1 MARSI
6 RPPVFRR
13 SAAAIGLATVLA
25 LSFGS
30 AAHADVIIDGPVNL
44 GEAADFG
51 VLGDESVT
59 NTGPTVVDGDV
70 GLDPGTSVTGFTEG
84 PGTIENG
91 SLYINDDV
99 AAAGQ
104 RDASIAYEVAR
115 SLTPQES
122 NMTQLDGRSLSPGVY
137 SGGELNLAANGD
149 LAFAGSA
156 ASVWVM
162 QASSTLTIGED
173 TEMTFSGGASACN
186 VFWQVGSSATILEDA
201 DFFGTILAQESITAV
216 TGATFTGRLLAL
228 TGSVTLD
235 TNTIDTPETCAAVGT
250 PIVTSTPSI
259 TTDAPDDGTVG
270 TEYVFDIDSDGTPES
285 SYTIIEGALP
295 PGLTIDDDSGV
306 ISGTPSTPGTFDF
319 TVEAD
324 NGDSVTD
331 TEDYT
336 IGIVEAAVVP
346 APSDS
351 PSPTPSDS
359 DGGPGDGSGSGS
371 GGSGE
376 PLAVTGSDTS
386 APAIVGALALL
397 AGIALTVTAS
407 RQRRA
412 ARSAR

>member
-13 SAAAIGLATVLA
+13 SAAAVGLATVLA

-51 VLGDESVT
+51 VLGDETVT

-84 PGTIENG
+84 PGMIENG
-91 SLYINDDV
+91 ALYINDEV

-122 NMTQLDGRSLSPGVY
+122 NITQLNGRSFTPGVY
-137 SGGELNLAANGD
+137 SGGELNLADNGD
-149 LAFAGSA
+149 IAFAGSA

-162 QASSTLTIGED
+162 QASSTLTIGEN

-186 VFWQVGSSATILEDA
+186 VFWQVGSSATIGEDA

-216 TGATFTGRLLAL
+216 TNATFTGRLLAL

-235 TNTIDTPETCAAVGT
+235 SNTIDTPEVCAAVGT
-250 PIVTSTPSI
+250 PIVTTTPSI
-259 TTDAPDDGTVG
+259 TSDAPDDGTEG
-270 TEYVFDIDSDGTPES
+270 TEYVFDIDADGTPES
-285 SYTIIEGALP
+285 SFSIIEGILP
-295 PGLTIDDDSGV
+295 PGLTIDSDTGV
-306 ISGTPSTPGTFDF
+306 ISGTPTTPGEYDF

-386 APAIVGALALL
+386 AAAIVGALALL